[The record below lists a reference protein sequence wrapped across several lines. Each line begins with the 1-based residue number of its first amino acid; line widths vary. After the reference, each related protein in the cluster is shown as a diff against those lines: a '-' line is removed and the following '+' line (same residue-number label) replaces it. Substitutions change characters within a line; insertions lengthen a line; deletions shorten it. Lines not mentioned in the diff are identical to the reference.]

1 MEFFITVGTKLK
13 VARETAITSAQK
25 AYNTHPQC
33 IVSAHTSTQPQRFA
47 AHKQSTTQQF
57 TARGGRKCSSLALT
71 SWSPTGILTENL
83 AGLEPLASSATAADA
98 LAATCLYAG
107 ALLRTPAR
115 ARDACEGGVERRRWC
130 CCCGAAGS
138 GFTEVL
144 PSIYFVCILSE
155 PSIGDGRPKTGLGP
169 SV

>member
-1 MEFFITVGTKLK
+1 MHCVSPHFDAAAAIRGAQTEHDATVHSSWG
-13 VARETAITSAQK
+13 EE
-25 AYNTHPQC
+25 
-33 IVSAHTSTQPQRFA
+33 
-47 AHKQSTTQQF
+47 
-57 TARGGRKCSSLALT
+57 CSSLALT